1 MPTPEEMGVVED
13 AINAANTLTAEPGE
27 DAEAVKQE
35 REQVKWWQNEIAESR
50 DFDKSA
56 YAMMATCRGYAA
68 GLSAHEVSVN
78 IIGSNIDVM
87 KAHLYA
93 KNPDV
98 SVAPARQASL
108 PMLQRPVPPVPP
120 EDPMAKLS
128 MLMQGMGPLS
138 GSPDAQAAALSDPN
152 VQQKLQPAILEYA
165 VQDALY
171 QQQQAQ
177 FQQELTKYS
186 LELKARAQARDTR
199 KRFGET
205 LEILVSKAWQLAE
218 LKSEARAMVGGAL
231 TTAVGWLKAT
241 WQEDRGMDPV
251 TIKKIGSLQEN
262 IARIDMLRK
271 QAEDKVGGT
280 PELDRLRQQIVE
292 EQTALNAAKEVITA
306 RGLVVDYVYSED
318 ITVPRGVTRITKTAS
333 MPWLAH
339 RVFMRLD
346 DAKAQ
351 FPDVP
356 KECWKKV
363 ILYSQ
368 RRPTVRFRVDIDGHP
383 SWEQATPE
391 QASQFTQGADGKTTA
406 VVQDAAG
413 EFVCVHE
420 IWDKQAGLIRTIAEG
435 VPRYLRVPH
444 APEVP
449 TTRFFPFYPVAPVE
463 VDGERY
469 PQSLVQ
475 RSYGLQDERN
485 ARRSALKQ
493 ARARSR
499 QGILGNAGMLDKDE
513 AGKITQ
519 SVIGEI
525 TLVEATD
532 NMPIQN
538 IFMEKPTI
546 RLDPALYEVE
556 SIDRDIERIWGIQQA
571 QQGTVRVEQTA
582 TESEIQAGAFNAKTS
597 FMREP
602 MEEAFNELAVSTAEM
617 LLQRLT
623 LKDAIEYAGPGA
635 VWPEAASVSDLASL
649 VTVSI
654 KAGSTGKPNLSAE
667 RNAWATTMP
676 LMEKLIVT
684 IGQMR
689 GSAPTEVADKLEN
702 LADITLKLSGSTI
715 NIDEI
720 MPQEA
725 MPPDSMNAMAPP
737 EAGGA
742 PPAAPMPP
750 TDFATGPTGP
760 NNPALLN

>member
-1 MPTPEEMGVVED
+1 MATPEELEVVNQ
-13 AINAANTLTAEPGE
+13 AIDVANTEVAKEAGE
-27 DAEAVKQE
+27 DPEAVKQE
-35 REQVKWWQNEIAESR
+35 KAQVKHWLEEICQSR

-56 YAMMATCRGYAA
+56 YAMMATCRGYAS

-128 MLMQGMGPLS
+128 MMMQGMGPLA

-241 WQEDRGMDPV
+241 WQEDLGMDPV

-262 IARIDMLRK
+262 MARIEMLRS
-271 QAEDKVGGT
+271 QAADPQNT
-280 PELDRLRQQIVE
+280 PHLDQLRQQIVE

-318 ITVPRGVTRITKTAS
+318 ITVPRGVTRITKTSS

-339 RVFMRLD
+339 RVFMRIE
-346 DAKAQ
+346 DAKTQ

-356 KECWKKV
+356 KECWNKATK
-363 ILYSQ
+363 YSQ
-368 RRPTVRFRVDIDGHP
+368 RRPVVRFRVDIDGHP
-383 SWEQATPE
+383 SWESATPE
-391 QASQFTQGADGKTTA
+391 QASQFTQGANGSVSEA
-406 VVQDAAG
+406 VADNCG

-420 IWDKQAGLIRTIAEG
+420 IWDKQAGLIRTVAEG

-463 VDGERY
+463 ADGERY

-499 QGILGNAGMLDKDE
+499 QGILGNAGLLNKDE
-513 AGKITQ
+513 AEKVTQ

-525 TLVEATD
+525 TFVEGTD
-532 NMPIQN
+532 NTPIQN

-546 RLDPALYEVE
+546 RLDPALYEVD

-571 QQGTVRVEQTA
+571 QQGAVRVEQTA
-582 TESEIQAGAFNAKTS
+582 TESEIQAGAFNAKTA

-602 MEEAFNELAVSTAEM
+602 MEEAFNELAVATAEM

-623 LKDAIEYAGPGA
+623 LADAIEYAGPGA